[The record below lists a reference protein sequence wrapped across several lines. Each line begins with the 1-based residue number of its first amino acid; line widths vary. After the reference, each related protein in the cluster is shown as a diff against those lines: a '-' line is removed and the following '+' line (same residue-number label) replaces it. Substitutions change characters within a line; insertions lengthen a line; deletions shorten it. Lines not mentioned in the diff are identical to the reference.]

1 MYTMYALKEHRVS
14 MYFLLSLVSYMDTI
28 LTHTDATV
36 WIHLEE
42 SSWWFEIFWVHLECS
57 LCLRSLETIYS
68 WVLRV
73 GSKWTIT
80 ALRCQGPETDL
91 ERLWVCPSGGAPWR
105 QWGWVWA
112 AGEGCFV
119 GKCEC
124 SFTCEIFCW
133 IWTKPLKLKSV
144 FTIWFKSKGWTK
156 KIMIIPP
163 K

>member
-73 GSKWTIT
+73 GSKWTVT
-80 ALRCQGPETDL
+80 ALRCQGPETDP
-91 ERLWVCPSGGAPWR
+91 ERLWVCPLGSTLEAVRLSVSCRGR
-105 QWGWVWA
+105 L
-112 AGEGCFV
+112 
-119 GKCEC
+119 
-124 SFTCEIFCW
+124 FCW
-133 IWTKPLKLKSV
+133 EVWV
-144 FTIWFKSKGWTK
+144 FIHMWNILLNLNKTFEAEICFYYL
-156 KIMIIPP
+156 I
-163 K
+163 

>member
-73 GSKWTIT
+73 GSKWTVT
-80 ALRCQGPETDL
+80 ALRCQGPETDP
-91 ERLWVCPSGGAPWR
+91 ERLWVCPLGEHLGGSEAECEL
-105 QWGWVWA
+105 Q
-112 AGEGCFV
+112 
-119 GKCEC
+119 GKAVLLGSVSVHSHVKYFAEFEQNLW
-124 SFTCEIFCW
+124 SWNLFLLFDLN
-133 IWTKPLKLKSV
+133 LKDEPRK
-144 FTIWFKSKGWTK
+144 
-156 KIMIIPP
+156 
-163 K
+163 